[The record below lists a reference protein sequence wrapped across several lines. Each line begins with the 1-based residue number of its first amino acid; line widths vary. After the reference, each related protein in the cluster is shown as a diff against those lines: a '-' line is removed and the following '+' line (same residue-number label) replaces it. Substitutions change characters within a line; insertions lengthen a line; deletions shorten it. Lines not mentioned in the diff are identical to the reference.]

1 MIFSFSIRI
10 IRLQPSSG
18 VVQRSYCPL
27 IGVKV
32 VSVYTDQHKIDDHP
46 LVGALVDFLDEPK
59 FEGRNTILT
68 EPGAE
73 AIFPVHIQVKKDSNN
88 GSRSFNIQRKFD
100 DDMRFPPLNDKD
112 VDKFK
117 SLQAIFQ
124 SVSPVEIEDATGIL
138 DLSVVWR
145 ERVAKLQ
152 ADLTKTTNE
161 IEIAAIKSRIET
173 MSNIS
178 PRRFSVRM
186 LYSMYLTGNA
196 IFEDPNDYLPGK
208 PVGLGLTDPWTLEL
222 WCGAWDAD
230 AQSGYMVGY
239 LGIPLSSSLEK
250 RNDENGEVNNAST
263 YFKHLSDMM
272 DKPSKIMQ

>member
-272 DKPSKIMQ
+272 DKPSKIRQ